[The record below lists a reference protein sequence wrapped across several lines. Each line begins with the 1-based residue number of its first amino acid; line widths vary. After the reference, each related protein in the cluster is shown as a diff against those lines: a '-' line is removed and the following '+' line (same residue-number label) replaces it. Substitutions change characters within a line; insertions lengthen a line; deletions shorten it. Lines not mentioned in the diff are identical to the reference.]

1 MVEDAL
7 NFSRGKDSIAYRG
20 GRPWESLVKS
30 QLSPKGSL
38 ATWQKESRLD
48 WEVKKA
54 QAVFTPDG
62 KDKPI
67 EFPNRTVLYR
77 TDTDGPLGVVS
88 NSHFKPVQPVE
99 ALEFYVDLI
108 RDYGYKLEWA
118 GPMKGGQK
126 IWAMA
131 NIGKPFVIGKSGK
144 NSDTLGSYLL
154 FATGMDGSTAT
165 TIRVMSVRD
174 CCQNILGKQVGD
186 KGLSISHRGKFD
198 PVVAKEKLGIL
209 IKETDSFLR
218 IGNEL
223 ALKKF
228 SDEQA
233 KSFFEELIGASAEII
248 DQKKDNKKNN
258 RYEDLMLAYKK
269 GPGAELASAKGTAW
283 GAVNAVTYYVDH
295 IVGRAVDTRLNKAWF
310 GANARLK
317 TKALSL
323 AMKAAK
329 IAV

>member
-7 NFSRGKDSIAYRG
+7 NFSRGKAAMTYRG
-20 GRPWESLVKS
+20 ARPWESLVKS

-38 ATWQKESRLD
+38 KTWQTESRLD
-48 WEVKKA
+48 WEVEKA
-54 QAVFTPDG
+54 QAVFTPNG
-62 KDKPI
+62 KEKPV

-77 TDTDGPLGVVS
+77 TDNDFPLGVVS

-186 KGLSISHRGKFD
+186 KGISISHRGKFD
-198 PVVAKEKLGIL
+198 PVIAKEKLGIL
-209 IKETDSFLR
+209 IKETDSFTK
-218 IGNEL
+218 IANEL

-233 KSFFEELIGASAEII
+233 KEFFETLLNVSAEAVEE
-248 DQKKDNKKNN
+248 KKEPKKNN
-258 RYEDLMLAYKK
+258 KFEDLMLAYKK

-317 TKALSL
+317 TRAFAL
-323 AMKAAK
+323 AMKTAK
-329 IAV
+329 VSV